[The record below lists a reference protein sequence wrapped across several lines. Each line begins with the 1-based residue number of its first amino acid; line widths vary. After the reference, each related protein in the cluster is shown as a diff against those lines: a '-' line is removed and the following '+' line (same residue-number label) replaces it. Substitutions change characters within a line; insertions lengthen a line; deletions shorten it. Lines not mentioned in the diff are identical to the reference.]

1 MSVVDLAEA
10 VLLSLWLLFTWEFM
24 RARADRLLYACLAVI
39 WIAQINVPL
48 SFLGVISAAAYFW
61 TGAAMYLFLAIA
73 VFVRLFTLARRG
85 NLDAQLFLIPFSFW
99 VLANCVRVIIWALG
113 TSGVGWY
120 LGSAWTLYHGSR
132 FDITW
137 GNVFGLLLNLAVG
150 AVLVLRYARSAKQE
164 QRLSSEMETARRVQA
179 RLVPAELPGTEQF
192 RFEAAYLAASEV
204 RGACTRCTRE
214 RMDL

>member
-1 MSVVDLAEA
+1 MG
-10 VLLSLWLLFTWEFM
+10 LLF
-24 RARADRLLYACLAVI
+24 Y
-39 WIAQINVPL
+39 L
-48 SFLGVISAAAYFW
+48 S
-61 TGAAMYLFLAIA
+61 
-73 VFVRLFTLARRG
+73 
-85 NLDAQLFLIPFSFW
+85 
-99 VLANCVRVIIWALG
+99 
-113 TSGVGWY
+113 
-120 LGSAWTLYHGSR
+120 
-132 FDITW
+132 
-137 GNVFGLLLNLAVG
+137 VG